1 MLKRDQAAHQSAPTE
16 DNSTKLASPTVDR
29 LVLDSTFYRKTSRA
43 VVDCCGHEVGT
54 PDYHSVLDMLNSR
67 LFLGLDVLD
76 RTAFSLMLTGL
87 SNSRRFAGE
96 IHLDPVQGENSAAHS
111 CHAVV
116 LGNEIVRRAGL
127 LEPERASAEVDELRR
142 SISIGCLIHDMGE
155 ILGELSSLAQ
165 RNANHALEELP
176 DIEREIFRITLSE
189 AYRAA
194 SVEPSDPAT
203 FYAFVRELRDRA
215 GLSKDGIAGTSRE
228 ALAGVLKEFSQRQEA
243 SPLDGRCRAAVQ
255 AALTLYDMAELKGS
269 VTGARPLFIGN
280 AVKVVEHLQGLRHFM
295 RFARVDPNR
304 ARLHLFSPET
314 HVRSEEGMPAAA
326 SARES
331 IPLQYV
337 SSQRFLNNIKYIEK
351 ELPRLFQY
359 SSSPEEKSL
368 ASALR
373 DAAYQTQI
381 EWFSISR
388 NFVDR
393 TPTSE
398 LPHLVKLQTQL
409 AKADSGSD
417 RSAILRNL
425 EGLLD
430 LQLKKDREFF
440 RKGHSRAKED
450 PGSISQ
456 LLGVESRGRIV
467 ALYQEALRKGFE
479 PTSETPLLLLEEV
492 PVELRGFLSDST
504 EPRAALPP
512 RPSLDDLSPPA
523 TL

>member
-1 MLKRDQAAHQSAPTE
+1 MLKKDPSAPQITPTE
-16 DNSTKLASPTVDR
+16 EVLAPLVRPAVDR
-29 LVLDSTFYRKTSRA
+29 LVLNAAFYANTSRA

-54 PDYHSVLDMLNSR
+54 PDYHSVLDMLNTR
-67 LFLGLDVLD
+67 LHLGLDALD

-96 IHLDPVQGENSAAHS
+96 IHIDSVQGENSAAHS

-127 LEPERASAEVDELRR
+127 LAPERASAETDELRR
-142 SISIGCLIHDMGE
+142 SISIGCFIHDMGE

-165 RNANHALEELP
+165 RNANHSLEELP

-194 SVEPSDPAT
+194 SAEPSDPAT

-215 GLSKDGIAGTSRE
+215 GLSKHGIAGTSPE
-228 ALAGVLKEFSQRQEA
+228 AVAGVLKEFSQRQET

-255 AALTLYDMAELKGS
+255 AALMLYDMAELKGS

-295 RFARVDPNR
+295 RFAKVDRNR
-304 ARLHLFSPET
+304 IRLHLFSPET
-314 HVRSEEGMPAAA
+314 HTQTAEGLQNAAPT
-326 SARES
+326 RETV
-331 IPLQYV
+331 PLQYV
-337 SSQRFLNNIKYIEK
+337 SSRRFLNNVKYIEK

-359 SSSPEEKSL
+359 ASSPEEKSL
-368 ASALR
+368 AGALR

-388 NFVDR
+388 NFIDR

-398 LPHLVKLQTQL
+398 LSHLVKLQTQL
-409 AKADSGSD
+409 GSADSHSEKI
-417 RSAILRNL
+417 AILRDL
-425 EGLLD
+425 ERLLD
-430 LQLKKDREFF
+430 LQIMKDRELF

-450 PGSISQ
+450 PRSVSQ
-456 LLGVESRGRIV
+456 LLSVESRGRIV
-467 ALYQEALRKGFE
+467 ALYQEALHQGFE
-479 PTSETPLLLLEEV
+479 PKSETPLLLLDEV
-492 PVELRGFLSDST
+492 PAELRGFLCRSA
-504 EPRAALPP
+504 EPSPVLPP
-512 RPSLDDLSPPA
+512 RPSLDHMSPPA
-523 TL
+523 SL